1 MGSARLTGCSPPKS
15 LAIANAGVVIL
26 RGTMITRLRRL
37 ESSKSSSY
45 DLAPILNGPI
55 FLGAGPFFPH
65 VGEYVHNRQ
74 GRRTR

>member
-26 RGTMITRLRRL
+26 RRL
-37 ESSKSSSY
+37 KSSSY

-55 FLGAGPFFPH
+55 FLGAGPFFPMSANTCIIGKAAEH
-65 VGEYVHNRQ
+65 GERSC
-74 GRRTR
+74 TRSIV